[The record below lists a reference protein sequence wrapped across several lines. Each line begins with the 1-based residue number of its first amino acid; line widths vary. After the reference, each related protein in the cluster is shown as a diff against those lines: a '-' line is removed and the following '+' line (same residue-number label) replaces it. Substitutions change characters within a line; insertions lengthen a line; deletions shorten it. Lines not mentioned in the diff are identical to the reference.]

1 MPPAIF
7 HCGSFQFPLDRP
19 LIMGIVN
26 VTPDSFS
33 DGGQFAATAAALAH
47 ARRLINEGAD
57 IIDIGGE
64 STRPGAQAVNV
75 DLELQRVLPVL
86 EGLSGCG
93 AALSVD
99 TQKTEVMIAAIS
111 AGADMINDVNAFQA
125 EGAMEV
131 IAAHNVGLCVMHKK
145 GNPATMQVD
154 AFYDDV
160 VTEVKSFFSE
170 RLSALMS
177 CGVAQNRIVLDPGF
191 GFGKTLAHN
200 VTLLRRL
207 QQFLDLNVPIMVGL
221 SRKSMLGKITGAEVD
236 ERLPASISAAILAI
250 QNGATIVRV
259 HDVAA
264 TKQALQI
271 LAAVDLHE

>member
-7 HCGSFQFPLDRP
+7 HCGSFEFTLKRP

-33 DGGQFAATAAALAH
+33 DGGQFAATTEALAR
-47 ARRLINEGAD
+47 ARQLINEGAD

-64 STRPGAQAVNV
+64 STRPGAQSVNL

-99 TQKTEVMIAAIS
+99 TQKAGVMTAAIA
-111 AGADMINDVNAFQA
+111 AGADMFNDVNAFQA
-125 EGAMEV
+125 EGAMEA

-145 GNPATMQVD
+145 GDPLSMQ
-154 AFYDDV
+154 AQPLYDDV
-160 VTEVKSFFSE
+160 VTEVKSFFNK
-170 RLSALMS
+170 RLAALTS
-177 CGVAQNRIVLDPGF
+177 YGVAQNRIVLDPGF

-200 VTLLRRL
+200 VTLLRHL
-207 QQFLDLNVPIMVGL
+207 QQFLELNAPIMVGL
-221 SRKSMLGKITGAEVD
+221 SRKSMLGKITGAEVG

>member
-1 MPPAIF
+1 MPSAIF
-7 HCGSFQFPLDRP
+7 HCGSFQFTLDRP

-33 DGGQFAATAAALAH
+33 DGGQFAATGAALAY
-47 ARRLINEGAD
+47 ARKLINEGAD

-64 STRPGAQAVNV
+64 STRPGAQAVNL
-75 DLELQRVLPVL
+75 DSELQRVLPVL

-99 TQKTEVMIAAIS
+99 TQKAEVMTAAIA

-125 EGAMEV
+125 AGTLQA
-131 IAAHNVGLCVMHKK
+131 IASHNVGLCVMHKK
-145 GNPATMQVD
+145 GDPATMQ
-154 AFYDDV
+154 AQAIYGDV
-160 VTEVKSFFSE
+160 VAEVKSFFFE
-170 RLSALMS
+170 RLAVLMS
-177 CGVAQNRIVLDPGF
+177 YGVAQNRIVLDPGF

-200 VTLLRRL
+200 VALLRHLR
-207 QQFLDLNVPIMVGL
+207 QFLELNAPLMVGL
-221 SRKSMLGKITGAEVD
+221 SRKSMLGKITGAEVG

-271 LAAVDLHE
+271 LAAVDSHE